1 MSASISGQELS
12 QWRQQAIADLAQ
24 AQLSP
29 KEVDIFLQAVT
40 DLDTL
45 SLRLQS
51 FREREKI
58 PLSYSW
64 SEITKRWQKRLQA
77 RVPLQ
82 YLLES
87 VVWRNFTLKVSPEVL
102 IPRPETELLIDIVG
116 ETVRGDDGGIWV
128 DLGTGSG
135 AIAIG
140 LASILTKAE
149 IYAIDYSQTALA
161 IAKENIIKT
170 GFADRIILKQGSWWT
185 PLEKWK
191 GQISGMVSNP
201 PYIPSAEILDLQIEV
216 REHEPRLALDGGEDG
231 LTALRYLVATAPDY
245 LRSGGLWLV
254 EMRAGQ
260 GEKVAQMLEN
270 QGNYRQIQIINDLAG
285 FDRFVLA
292 ERI

>member
-12 QWRQQAIADLAQ
+12 QWRQQAIADLEQ

-161 IAKENIIKT
+161 IAKENIINT

-191 GQISGMVSNP
+191 GQISGMLSNP

>member
-1 MSASISGQELS
+1 VSASISGQELS

-64 SEITKRWQKRLQA
+64 SEITKRWQKRLKA

-128 DLGTGSG
+128 DMGTGSG

-161 IAKENIIKT
+161 IAKENIINT

-191 GQISGMVSNP
+191 GQISGMLSNP

>member
-12 QWRQQAIADLAQ
+12 QWRQQAIADLEQ

-40 DLDTL
+40 DIDTL

-64 SEITKRWQKRLQA
+64 SEITKRWQKRLQS

-116 ETVRGDDGGIWV
+116 ETVRGEDGGIWV

-161 IAKENIIKT
+161 IAKENIINT
-170 GFADRIILKQGSWWT
+170 GFAERIILKQGSWWT
-185 PLEKWK
+185 PLEKWQ
-191 GQISGMVSNP
+191 GQISGMLSNP

>member
-1 MSASISGQELS
+1 VSASISGQELS
-12 QWRQQAIADLAQ
+12 QWRQQAIADLQQ

-40 DLDTL
+40 DIDTL

-102 IPRPETELLIDIVG
+102 IPRPETELLIDIVA
-116 ETVRGDDGGIWV
+116 ETVRGEEGGIWV

-149 IYAIDYSQTALA
+149 IYAIDYSKTALA
-161 IAKENIIKT
+161 IAKENIINT

-231 LTALRYLVATAPDY
+231 LTALRYLAATAPDY

>member
-1 MSASISGQELS
+1 VSASISGQELS

-64 SEITKRWQKRLQA
+64 SEITKRWQKRLKA

-87 VVWRNFTLKVSPEVL
+87 VVWRNFTLKVSPAVL

-149 IYAIDYSQTALA
+149 IYATDYSPTALA
-161 IAKENIIKT
+161 IAKENIINT

>member
-12 QWRQQAIADLAQ
+12 QWRQQAIADLQQ

-161 IAKENIIKT
+161 IAKENIINT

-185 PLEKWK
+185 PLEKWQ
-191 GQISGMVSNP
+191 GQISGMLSNP

-231 LTALRYLVATAPDY
+231 LQSIQHLVATAPDY

>member
-1 MSASISGQELS
+1 VSASISGQELS
-12 QWRQQAIADLAQ
+12 QWRQQAIADLEQ

-128 DLGTGSG
+128 DMGTGSG

-149 IYAIDYSQTALA
+149 IYATDYSQTALA
-161 IAKENIIKT
+161 IAKENIINT

-191 GQISGMVSNP
+191 GQISGMLSNP

-260 GEKVAQMLEN
+260 GEKVVQMLEN

>member
-1 MSASISGQELS
+1 MTASISGQELS

-40 DLDTL
+40 DLDGL

-64 SEITKRWQKRLQA
+64 SEITKRWQKRLKT
-77 RVPLQ
+77 RIPLQ

-140 LASILTKAE
+140 LASILTKAA
-149 IYAIDYSQTALA
+149 IYAVDYSPTALA
-161 IAKENIIKT
+161 IAKENIINT

-185 PLEKWK
+185 PLGKWK
-191 GQISGMVSNP
+191 GQISGMLSNP

-231 LTALRYLVATAPDY
+231 LRSIQYLVATAPDY

>member
-12 QWRQQAIADLAQ
+12 QWRQQAIADLEQ

-102 IPRPETELLIDIVG
+102 IPRPETELLIDIVA
-116 ETVRGDDGGIWV
+116 ETVRGEEGGIWV

-161 IAKENIIKT
+161 IAKENIINT

>member
-1 MSASISGQELS
+1 MTASISGQELS
-12 QWRQQAIADLAQ
+12 QWRQQAIADLQ
-24 AQLSP
+24 RSQLLA

-87 VVWRNFTLKVSPEVL
+87 VVWRNFTLKVSPGVL

-185 PLEKWK
+185 PLEKWQ
-191 GQISGMVSNP
+191 GQISGMLSNP

>member
-12 QWRQQAIADLAQ
+12 QWRQQAIADLEQ

-64 SEITKRWQKRLQA
+64 SEITKRWQKRLKA

>member
-64 SEITKRWQKRLQA
+64 SEITKRWQKRLKA

-161 IAKENIIKT
+161 IAKENIINT

>member
-1 MSASISGQELS
+1 VSASISGQELS

-64 SEITKRWQKRLQA
+64 SEITKRWQKRLKA

-116 ETVRGDDGGIWV
+116 ETVRGDDGAIWV

-161 IAKENIIKT
+161 IAKENIINT

-191 GQISGMVSNP
+191 GQIRGMLSNP

>member
-1 MSASISGQELS
+1 MTASISGQELS

-40 DLDTL
+40 DLDGL

-64 SEITKRWQKRLQA
+64 SEITKRWQKRLKT
-77 RVPLQ
+77 RIPLQ

-87 VVWRNFTLKVSPEVL
+87 VVWRNFTLKVSPGVL

-140 LASILTKAE
+140 LASILTKAA
-149 IYAIDYSQTALA
+149 IYAVDYSPAALA
-161 IAKENIIKT
+161 IAKENIINT

-185 PLEKWK
+185 PLGKWK
-191 GQISGMVSNP
+191 GQISGMLSNP

-231 LTALRYLVATAPDY
+231 LRSIQYLVATAPDY

>member
-1 MSASISGQELS
+1 VSASISGQELS

-64 SEITKRWQKRLQA
+64 SEITKRWQKRLKA

-87 VVWRNFTLKVSPEVL
+87 VVWRDFTLKVSPEVL

-161 IAKENIIKT
+161 IAKENIINT

-191 GQISGMVSNP
+191 GQISGMLSNP

>member
-12 QWRQQAIADLAQ
+12 QWRQQAIADLEQ

-87 VVWRNFTLKVSPEVL
+87 VVWRNFTLKVCPGVL

-161 IAKENIIKT
+161 IAKENIINT

-191 GQISGMVSNP
+191 GQISGMLSNP

>member
-116 ETVRGDDGGIWV
+116 ETVRGEEGGIWV

-161 IAKENIIKT
+161 IAKENIINT

-191 GQISGMVSNP
+191 GQISGMLSNP

>member
-1 MSASISGQELS
+1 VSASISGQELS
-12 QWRQQAIADLAQ
+12 QWRQQAIADLQQ

-40 DLDTL
+40 DIDTL

-64 SEITKRWQKRLQA
+64 SEITKRWQKRLQS

-102 IPRPETELLIDIVG
+102 IPRPETELLIDIVA
-116 ETVRGDDGGIWV
+116 ETVRGEEGGIWV

-161 IAKENIIKT
+161 IAKENIINT

-191 GQISGMVSNP
+191 GQISGMLSNP

-270 QGNYRQIQIINDLAG
+270 QGNYRQIQIINDLAA

>member
-1 MSASISGQELS
+1 VTASISGQELS
-12 QWRQQAIADLAQ
+12 QWRQQAIADLERSQ
-24 AQLSP
+24 ISP

-87 VVWRNFTLKVSPEVL
+87 VVWRNFTLKVSPGVL

-149 IYAIDYSQTALA
+149 IYATDYSPTALA
-161 IAKENIIKT
+161 IAKENIINT

-185 PLEKWK
+185 PLEKWQ
-191 GQISGMVSNP
+191 GQISGMLSNP

>member
-12 QWRQQAIADLAQ
+12 QWRQQAIADLEQ

-40 DLDTL
+40 DLDPL

-58 PLSYSW
+58 PLGYSW

-149 IYAIDYSQTALA
+149 IYAVDYSPTALA
-161 IAKENIIKT
+161 IAKENIINT

-185 PLEKWK
+185 PLEKLK

-201 PYIPSAEILDLQIEV
+201 PYIPSAEIFELQAEV
-216 REHEPRLALDGGEDG
+216 RDHEPRLALDGGEDG

-260 GEKVAQMLEN
+260 GEKVVQMLEN

>member
-1 MSASISGQELS
+1 VSASISGQELS
-12 QWRQQAIADLAQ
+12 QWRQQAIADLEQ

-161 IAKENIIKT
+161 IAKENIINT

-191 GQISGMVSNP
+191 GQISGMLSNP

>member
-1 MSASISGQELS
+1 MTASISGQELS

-140 LASILTKAE
+140 LASILTKAA
-149 IYAIDYSQTALA
+149 IYAVDYSPAALA
-161 IAKENIIKT
+161 IAKENIINT

-191 GQISGMVSNP
+191 GQISGMLSNP

-231 LTALRYLVATAPDY
+231 LRSIQYLVATAPDY

>member
-1 MSASISGQELS
+1 VSASISGQELS
-12 QWRQQAIADLAQ
+12 QWRQQAIADLEQ

-40 DLDTL
+40 DIDTL

-64 SEITKRWQKRLQA
+64 SEITKRWQKRLQS

-161 IAKENIIKT
+161 IAKENIINT

-185 PLEKWK
+185 PLEKWQ
-191 GQISGMVSNP
+191 GQISGMLSNP

>member
-24 AQLSP
+24 AQLSA

-64 SEITKRWQKRLQA
+64 SEITKRWQKRLQT

-87 VVWRNFTLKVSPEVL
+87 VVWRNFTLKVSPGVL

-149 IYAIDYSQTALA
+149 IYATDYSPTALA
-161 IAKENIIKT
+161 IAKENIINT

-231 LTALRYLVATAPDY
+231 LQSIQYLVATAPDY

>member
-1 MSASISGQELS
+1 VSASISGQELS
-12 QWRQQAIADLAQ
+12 QWRQQAIADLQQ

-40 DLDTL
+40 DIDTL

-102 IPRPETELLIDIVG
+102 IPRPETELLIDIVA
-116 ETVRGDDGGIWV
+116 ETVRGEEGGIWV

-161 IAKENIIKT
+161 IAKENIINT

-231 LTALRYLVATAPDY
+231 LTALRYLAATAPDY

>member
-1 MSASISGQELS
+1 VSASISGQELS
-12 QWRQQAIADLAQ
+12 QWRQQAIADLER
-24 AQLSP
+24 AQLSA

-64 SEITKRWQKRLQA
+64 SEITKRWQKRLQT

-87 VVWRNFTLKVSPEVL
+87 VVWRNFTLKVSPAVL

-140 LASILTKAE
+140 LASILTKAA
-149 IYAIDYSQTALA
+149 IYAIDYSPTALA
-161 IAKENIIKT
+161 IAKENIINT

-185 PLEKWK
+185 PLEKLK

-201 PYIPSAEILDLQIEV
+201 PYIPSAEIFELQAEV
-216 REHEPRLALDGGEDG
+216 RDHEPRLALDGGEDG

>member
-12 QWRQQAIADLAQ
+12 QWRQQAIADLEQ

-87 VVWRNFTLKVSPEVL
+87 VVWRNFTLKVCPGVL

-185 PLEKWK
+185 PLEKWQ
-191 GQISGMVSNP
+191 GQISGMLSNP

>member
-12 QWRQQAIADLAQ
+12 QWRQQAIADLEQ
-24 AQLSP
+24 AQISP

-102 IPRPETELLIDIVG
+102 IPRPETELLIDIVA
-116 ETVRGDDGGIWV
+116 ETVRGEEGGIWV

-161 IAKENIIKT
+161 IAKENIINT

>member
-1 MSASISGQELS
+1 VSASISGQELS
-12 QWRQQAIADLAQ
+12 QWRQQAIADLEQ

-128 DLGTGSG
+128 DMGTGSG

-161 IAKENIIKT
+161 IAKENIINT

-191 GQISGMVSNP
+191 GQISGMLSNP
-201 PYIPSAEILDLQIEV
+201 PYIPSSEILDLQIEV

>member
-12 QWRQQAIADLAQ
+12 QWRQQAIADLQQ

-102 IPRPETELLIDIVG
+102 IPRPETELLIDIVA
-116 ETVRGDDGGIWV
+116 ETVRGEEGGIWV

-149 IYAIDYSQTALA
+149 IYASDYSQTALA
-161 IAKENIIKT
+161 IAKENIINT

-231 LTALRYLVATAPDY
+231 LTALRYLAATAPDY

>member
-12 QWRQQAIADLAQ
+12 QWRQQAIADLQQ
-24 AQLSP
+24 AQLSA

-64 SEITKRWQKRLQA
+64 SEITKRWQKRLTT

-87 VVWRNFTLKVSPEVL
+87 VVWRNFTLKVSPDVL
-102 IPRPETELLIDIVG
+102 IPRPETELLIDIVE
-116 ETVRGDDGGIWV
+116 ETVRGEAGGIWV

-149 IYAIDYSQTALA
+149 IYATDYSPTALA
-161 IAKENIIKT
+161 IAKENIINT

-191 GQISGMVSNP
+191 GQISGMLSNP

-231 LTALRYLVATAPDY
+231 LTALRYLGATAPDY

-254 EMRAGQ
+254 EMRASQ

>member
-1 MSASISGQELS
+1 MTASISGQELS
-12 QWRQQAIADLAQ
+12 QWRQQAIADLEQ
-24 AQLSP
+24 AQISP

-191 GQISGMVSNP
+191 GQISGMLSNP

>member
-40 DLDTL
+40 DLDNL

-140 LASILTKAE
+140 LASILTKAA
-149 IYAIDYSQTALA
+149 IYATDYSQTALA
-161 IAKENIIKT
+161 IAKENIINT

-185 PLEKWK
+185 PLEKWQ
-191 GQISGMVSNP
+191 GQISGMLSNP

>member
-12 QWRQQAIADLAQ
+12 QWRQQAIADLEQ

-116 ETVRGDDGGIWV
+116 ETVRGEDGGIWV

-161 IAKENIIKT
+161 IAKENIINT

-191 GQISGMVSNP
+191 GQISGMLSNP

>member
-12 QWRQQAIADLAQ
+12 QWRQQAIADLEQ

-64 SEITKRWQKRLQA
+64 SEITKRWQKRLQV

-161 IAKENIIKT
+161 IAKENIINT

-191 GQISGMVSNP
+191 GQISGMLSNP

>member
-12 QWRQQAIADLAQ
+12 QWRQQAIADLEQ

-40 DLDTL
+40 DIDTL

-64 SEITKRWQKRLQA
+64 SEITKRWQKRLQS

-87 VVWRNFTLKVSPEVL
+87 VVWRNFTLKVSPAVL
-102 IPRPETELLIDIVG
+102 IPRPETELLIDIVA
-116 ETVRGDDGGIWV
+116 ETVRGEEGGIWV

-149 IYAIDYSQTALA
+149 IYAIDYSKTALA
-161 IAKENIIKT
+161 IAKENIINT

-191 GQISGMVSNP
+191 GQISGMLSNP

>member
-1 MSASISGQELS
+1 VSASISGQELS
-12 QWRQQAIADLAQ
+12 QWRQQAIADLEQ

-116 ETVRGDDGGIWV
+116 ETVRGDDVGIWV

>member
-1 MSASISGQELS
+1 VSASISGQELS
-12 QWRQQAIADLAQ
+12 QWRQQAIADLEQ

-40 DLDTL
+40 DIDTL

-116 ETVRGDDGGIWV
+116 ETVRGEDGGIWV

-161 IAKENIIKT
+161 IAKENIINT

-185 PLEKWK
+185 PLEKWQ
-191 GQISGMVSNP
+191 GQISGMLSNP

>member
-12 QWRQQAIADLAQ
+12 QWRQQAIADLQQ

-40 DLDTL
+40 DIDTL

-64 SEITKRWQKRLQA
+64 SEITKRWQKRLQS

-102 IPRPETELLIDIVG
+102 IPRPETELLIDIVA
-116 ETVRGDDGGIWV
+116 ETVRGEEGGIWV

-149 IYAIDYSQTALA
+149 IYASDYSQTALA
-161 IAKENIIKT
+161 IAKENIINT

-231 LTALRYLVATAPDY
+231 LTALRYLAATAPDY